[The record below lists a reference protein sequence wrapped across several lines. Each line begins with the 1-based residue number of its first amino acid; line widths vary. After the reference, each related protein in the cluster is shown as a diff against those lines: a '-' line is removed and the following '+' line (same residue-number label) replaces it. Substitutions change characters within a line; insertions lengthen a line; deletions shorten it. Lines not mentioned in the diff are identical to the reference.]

1 MKAVLKN
8 PRTGELRK
16 IKVGFSWVLFLLSSL
31 VGIPLFLQR
40 LYLLGALM
48 IVVNIASS
56 SIMNSAAE
64 ANSGPG
70 VLLGLGVQLAYLLY
84 LGIKGNELTAKS
96 LLDKGWVFAKPDSPE
111 AQLAASRWSIEIP
124 NGATTQPAAGV

>member
-31 VGIPLFLQR
+31 VGIPLFLRR

-70 VLLGLGVQLAYLLY
+70 VLLGLGIQIAYLLY

-111 AQLAASRWSIEIP
+111 AQQAAARWSIELP
-124 NGATTQPAAGV
+124 TAATTQPAAGV